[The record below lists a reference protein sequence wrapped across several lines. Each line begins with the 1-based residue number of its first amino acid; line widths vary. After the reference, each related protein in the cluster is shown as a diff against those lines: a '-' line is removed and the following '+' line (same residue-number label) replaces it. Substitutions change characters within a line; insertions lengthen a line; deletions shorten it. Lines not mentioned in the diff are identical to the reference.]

1 MNTIDQR
8 VNEKLRLD
16 YERSDRYILYILL
29 AHLPFVWLIV
39 PMGYGTHVLGGV
51 PALLVTAAAVFTYMT
66 MKGTMTSRIILSLCL
81 MAYAII
87 FITQQ
92 LGRIE
97 MHFHVFVVF
106 ALMLI
111 YRDWRPLV
119 AATGL
124 IGVHHFL
131 FINLQFAGVEF
142 MGVPMQLFAENCNW
156 ITFIIHF
163 AFAGVEVAAL
173 MFFGFNMQQ
182 QFLMNA
188 RLNATISQAAETKN
202 FDVQLDIDQ
211 IATADAKED
220 AQTINAFFGLV
231 SELVENVRHASE
243 TISSKA
249 GRVLAT
255 LKETTD
261 GVNEQHA
268 AIGMVATAM
277 NEMTTTV
284 QVVAQNTVQ
293 AAEAANNANT
303 EASSGSEI
311 VTQAIESNESMS
323 SRINNASTVINKLD
337 ADSQEVGQVLE
348 VITGIAEQTNLLA
361 LNAAIE
367 AARAGEQGRGFAVV
381 ADEVRTLA
389 QRAQQ
394 STEQIRSIVER
405 LQSQAQEAVS
415 AITESHK
422 QTEESV
428 QHAAEVGDALN
439 RILNSAAAINEMSTQ
454 IASATEQQTVVTDE
468 IGKNIAN
475 ISTVA
480 DSTTETVT
488 QALSAADEINNAID
502 SLRALMDKFRPQ
514 AHLA

>member
-1 MNTIDQR
+1 MQNIEQL

-29 AHLPFVWLIV
+29 AHLPFAWFIV
-39 PMGYGTHVLGGV
+39 PMGYDTHLLGGI
-51 PALLVTAAAVFTYMT
+51 PALLVSAAALFTYMT
-66 MKGTMTSRIILSLCL
+66 MRGTLASRIILSICL
-81 MAYAII
+81 MAYATI

-124 IGVHHFL
+124 ITIHHFL
-131 FINLQFAGVEF
+131 FINLQFSGVEF
-142 MGVPMQLFAENCNW
+142 MGVPLQLFAENCNW

-163 AFAGVEVAAL
+163 IFAGIEVAAL
-173 MFFGFNMQQ
+173 IFFGFTMQQ

-188 RLNATISQAAETKN
+188 RFNANIASAVETKDFN
-202 FDVQLDIDQ
+202 VQLNLND
-211 IATADAKED
+211 IATEDGKQDAR
-220 AQTINAFFGLV
+220 TINAFFYLV
-231 SELVENVRHASE
+231 NDLVNGVRQASE
-243 TISSKA
+243 TISDGAAK
-249 GRVLAT
+249 VLLT
-255 LKETTD
+255 LKNTTD

-268 AIGMVATAM
+268 AINMVATAM
-277 NEMTTTV
+277 HEMTATV
-284 QVVAQNTVQ
+284 QVVAQNTNQ
-293 AAEAANNANT
+293 AAEAAETANR
-303 EASSGSEI
+303 EAASGSDI
-311 VTQAIESNESMS
+311 VSQAIESNESMS
-323 SRINNASTVINKLD
+323 TRINNASDVIHKLD

-389 QRAQQ
+389 QRTQQ

-415 AITESHK
+415 AISESHK
-422 QTEESV
+422 QTTESV
-428 QHAAEVGDALN
+428 QHAAEAGDALN
-439 RILNSAAAINEMSTQ
+439 RILNSATAINEMNTQ
-454 IASATEQQTVVTDE
+454 IASATEQQSIVTDE
-468 IGKNIAN
+468 IGKNITN
-475 ISTVA
+475 ISSVA

-488 QALSAADEINNAID
+488 QALTAADEITHAIEN
-502 SLRALMDKFRPQ
+502 LRTLMSQFSTQPQ
-514 AHLA
+514 TT

>member
-1 MNTIDQR
+1 MNNIEQTVAD
-8 VNEKLRLD
+8 KLRRD
-16 YERSDRYILYILL
+16 YERSDLYILYILL
-29 AHLPFVWLIV
+29 AHLPFAWLIV
-39 PMGYGTHVLGGV
+39 PMGYDTHLLGGI
-51 PALLVTAAAVFTYMT
+51 PALLITAAAVFTYMT
-66 MKGTMTSRIILSLCL
+66 MKGTLASRIILSLCL
-81 MAYAII
+81 MAYATI

-124 IGVHHFL
+124 IGIHHFV
-131 FINLQFAGVEF
+131 FINLQFSGVEF
-142 MGVPMQLFAENCNW
+142 AGVPIQLFAENCNW
-156 ITFIIHF
+156 LTFIIHF
-163 AFAGVEVAAL
+163 AFAGIEVAAL
-173 MFFGFNMQQ
+173 MFFGFKMQE
-182 QFLMNA
+182 QFMMNA
-188 RLNATISQAAETKN
+188 RFNATIANAAETKN
-202 FDVQLDIDQ
+202 FDVQLDLEQ
-211 IATADAKED
+211 IRYEEDKAD
-220 AQTINAFFGLV
+220 AQTINAFFALV
-231 SELVENVRHASE
+231 NDLVKGVHTASE
-243 TISSKA
+243 TICDKA
-249 GRVLAT
+249 SRVLDT
-255 LKETTD
+255 LKDTTD

-268 AIGMVATAM
+268 AINMVATAM
-277 NEMTTTV
+277 HEMTATV
-284 QVVAQNTVQ
+284 QVVAQNTQQ
-293 AAEAANNANT
+293 AAEAAEAANK
-303 EASSGSEI
+303 EAASGSSI
-311 VTQAIESNESMS
+311 VTQAIDSNESMS
-323 SRINNASTVINKLD
+323 TRINNASSVINKLD

-389 QRAQQ
+389 QRTQE

-415 AITESHK
+415 AINESHK

-428 QHAAEVGDALN
+428 QHAAEAGDALG
-439 RILNSAAAINEMSTQ
+439 RILTSATAINDMSTQ

-468 IGKNIAN
+468 IGKNITN

-480 DSTTETVT
+480 DSTSVTVT
-488 QALSAADEINNAID
+488 EALSAAKDISGEID
-502 SLRALMDKFRPQ
+502 RLRSLMAQFAPR
-514 AHLA
+514 LA